1 MGKKA
6 KEKPYCTIVKTM
18 YEEGYTFRAIAE
30 AVGVSVSEIYNIVT
44 KLGLPKRMPVIDEST
59 LAFADNGPPVLERVV
74 IYEKWKVKDGIKCR
88 IKRICTDV
96 APLYIP
102 R

>member
-1 MGKKA
+1 MGRKA
-6 KEKPYCTIVKTM
+6 KEKPYCPVVKTM
-18 YEEGYTFRAIAE
+18 YEEGYTFQSIAE
-30 AVGVSVSEIYNIVT
+30 AVGISVTEVYNIVT
-44 KLGLPKRMPVIDEST
+44 KLGLPKRTPVVDEST
-59 LAFADNGPPVLERVV
+59 LVYADNSPPVLERVV
-74 IYEKWKVKDGIKCR
+74 IYEKWKVKNGVKCR